1 MKQPTEHQ
9 EQCRVFEWSR
19 SNIAKHAELALL
31 HASLNGVK
39 LSPGA
44 AKKAWLSGMLSG
56 IPDMFLPIP
65 RNGKHGLFI
74 EQKRKKGGV
83 TSDKQKKMLA
93 ILNQLGYD
101 ACVCKGAEE
110 AIAKI
115 KEYLG
120 GF

>member
-1 MKQPTEHQ
+1 MKHLTEHQ
-9 EQCRVFEWSR
+9 EQCRIFEWSR
-19 SNIAKHAELALL
+19 TNSSNHPELALL

-44 AKKAWLSGMLSG
+44 AKKAKDAGMLSG
-56 IPDMFLPIP
+56 IPDMFLPVP
-65 RNGKHGLFI
+65 KNGKHGLFI
-74 EQKRKKGGV
+74 ELKRKEKSSV
-83 TSDKQKKMLA
+83 KTNQKKMLA
-93 ILNQLGYD
+93 ILNKLGYD